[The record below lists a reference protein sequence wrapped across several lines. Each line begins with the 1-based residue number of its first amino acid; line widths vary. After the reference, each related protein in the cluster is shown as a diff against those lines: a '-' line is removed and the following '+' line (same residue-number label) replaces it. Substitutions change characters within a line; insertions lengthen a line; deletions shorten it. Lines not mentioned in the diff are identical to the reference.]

1 MLPTNVNAITEI
13 EQVGLENC
21 VILYIGSSK
30 AYVNTAKTKIDPGNT
45 KVVPIVK
52 NGRTLV
58 PVRFISEC
66 LNAEVNWN
74 AATSTVTIS
83 YDGRTAR
90 LIPGYGSMMINNKEI
105 QLDVPAE
112 IIEGRTYLPL
122 RRLVEDVFKKSIYY
136 DRNVIIISEKYNTFN
151 SIEDKNMVDDLI
163 YMFENDGGTRHISAG
178 INHVAA
184 IKEDGTVW
192 GWGEYE
198 DESITIPR
206 RVPGLKNVVEVSAGY
221 KYTMAL
227 KSDGTVW
234 EWGKIEG
241 GKNSEEF
248 NEIPTQVQGL
258 SDIKKLSAGC
268 GGYHLALKEDGT
280 VWMWGNDWYNNM
292 EKYEAGENLK
302 PTMVRGM
309 SDIIDISSGKDLSFA
324 IKKDGTVLCWA
335 GNDPGSI
342 EKVNGLSEV
351 VAISATY
358 GPTLALK
365 KDGTVWTLKHSL
377 DEEKHYLGQKYIELN
392 IPVQVS
398 ELSEIIA
405 ISTSWKGSVAL
416 NRDGSVYVW
425 GGEEYYGDG
434 SKKPYKIPELNGV
447 VEITAGNG
455 FFLAMKSDDSLW
467 GTGINSSGQ
476 IGNGSF
482 ITRNV
487 QSKTAFSTNPLQ
499 FVKPEIKDDSVY
511 EFDEEKTKKF
521 DDVAENLI
529 SNYESGTYEKFV
541 QKDKMDSVLVN
552 NGKELVNAIK
562 PNREIILKA
571 GQTYNLTDALTKV
584 KNLDYYEGEDSIYES
599 ATGEYRY
606 SYEGKNREYVG
617 VDGKGLVFTNI
628 ENLIIRSESDEPA
641 YIKSKD
647 IPHELRFECSKNIV
661 IDGINIGHKT
671 ENIELFLADSV
682 LFYYCKN
689 IYINNSR
696 IFEGDSSLSLIFV
709 DDFVMNN
716 SVIED
721 CGGGV
726 TLSDSNNVLF
736 KNSQFKNNVYFTLF
750 TFETVDKVVFSA
762 CEINGNVANCGFA
775 CYEISPSITGV
786 ERTKPIV
793 VDTVIKNN
801 EIDYLQLNI
810 DDIYFKNT
818 IYNDNSFF
826 RALYKYDLK

>member
-1 MLPTNVNAITEI
+1 
-13 EQVGLENC
+13 
-21 VILYIGSSK
+21 
-30 AYVNTAKTKIDPGNT
+30 
-45 KVVPIVK
+45 
-52 NGRTLV
+52 
-58 PVRFISEC
+58 
-66 LNAEVNWN
+66 
-74 AATSTVTIS
+74 
-83 YDGRTAR
+83 
-90 LIPGYGSMMINNKEI
+90 
-105 QLDVPAE
+105 
-112 IIEGRTYLPL
+112 
-122 RRLVEDVFKKSIYY
+122 
-136 DRNVIIISEKYNTFN
+136 
-151 SIEDKNMVDDLI
+151 
-163 YMFENDGGTRHISAG
+163 
-178 INHVAA
+178 
-184 IKEDGTVW
+184 
-192 GWGEYE
+192 
-198 DESITIPR
+198 
-206 RVPGLKNVVEVSAGY
+206 
-221 KYTMAL
+221 
-227 KSDGTVW
+227 
-234 EWGKIEG
+234 
-241 GKNSEEF
+241 
-248 NEIPTQVQGL
+248 
-258 SDIKKLSAGC
+258 
-268 GGYHLALKEDGT
+268 
-280 VWMWGNDWYNNM
+280 MWGNDWYNNM

-377 DEEKHYLGQKYIELN
+377 
-392 IPVQVS
+392 
-398 ELSEIIA
+398 
-405 ISTSWKGSVAL
+405 
-416 NRDGSVYVW
+416 
-425 GGEEYYGDG
+425 
-434 SKKPYKIPELNGV
+434 
-447 VEITAGNG
+447 
-455 FFLAMKSDDSLW
+455 
-467 GTGINSSGQ
+467 
-476 IGNGSF
+476 
-482 ITRNV
+482 
-487 QSKTAFSTNPLQ
+487 
-499 FVKPEIKDDSVY
+499 
-511 EFDEEKTKKF
+511 DEEKTKKF